1 TANYTGPLEV
11 VVRASDG
18 KALSE
23 PFTAT
28 IEVKL
33 PSADPLITGQNLLIV
48 QEDNTF
54 TLQFEDLQVTD
65 LDDPDYPNGFTM
77 NILPGDNYS
86 ATNRQITPALN
97 FNGFL
102 DVGVMVNDGE
112 RNSNSFVVRVYVVPV
127 DDAPEIT
134 VLETDPIS
142 YEPGTGP
149 VPITETFECIDVDSD
164 FLQLAEIGLIDS
176 SYSPSNDELIYENNE
191 ASSIRGVY
199 DAARGVLSLL
209 GVASP
214 ADYIVAIR
222 SIQYNYRLTLDNS
235 GNQTPIST
243 SSKKIYIKLS
253 DGPMVSEIK
262 ERGIELRTSVE
273 LSIPNTFTPNGDAE
287 NNTWAVQP
295 ITKTDQFDD
304 TVVRVYN
311 KRGVLVYESVGLEKE
326 WDGTFN
332 GELLPVDTYYYTID
346 LKLSFTKK
354 TYKGAVMIMR

>member
-1 TANYTGPLEV
+1 
-11 VVRASDG
+11 
-18 KALSE
+18 
-23 PFTAT
+23 
-28 IEVKL
+28 
-33 PSADPLITGQNLLIV
+33 
-48 QEDNTF
+48 
-54 TLQFEDLQVTD
+54 
-65 LDDPDYPNGFTM
+65 
-77 NILPGDNYS
+77 
-86 ATNRQITPALN
+86 
-97 FNGFL
+97 
-102 DVGVMVNDGE
+102 
-112 RNSNSFVVRVYVVPV
+112 VYVVPV

-134 VLETDPIS
+134 VLEIDPIS

-164 FLQLAEIGLIDS
+164 RLQFAEIRLIDS
-176 SYSPSNDELIYENNE
+176 LLSPSNDELIFEINDPLFP
-191 ASSIRGVY
+191 IRGLY
-199 DAARGVLSLL
+199 DASKGVLSLL
-209 GVASP
+209 GNATP
-214 ADYIVAIR
+214 EEYITAIR
-222 SIQYNYRLTLDNS
+222 SIKYNYRLTLDNN

-243 SSKKIYIKLS
+243 SQKKVSITIS
-253 DGPMVSEIK
+253 DGPEISDPK
-262 ERGIELRTSVE
+262 DRSIELRTSVE

-311 KRGVLVYESVGLEKE
+311 KRGLLVYESVGLEKE